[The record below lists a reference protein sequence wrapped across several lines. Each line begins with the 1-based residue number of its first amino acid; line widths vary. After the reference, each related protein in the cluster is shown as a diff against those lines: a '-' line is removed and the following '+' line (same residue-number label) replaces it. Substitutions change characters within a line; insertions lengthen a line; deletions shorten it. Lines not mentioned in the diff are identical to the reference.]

1 VGPFAALA
9 GGHWHHG
16 SRRLDQSAGRDP
28 GRPPTV
34 EHLPTRHD
42 EPPELGRGKRGGAA
56 DSVELVGLWSDL
68 DIDGPGHKHDPGKYG
83 GRVLPPD
90 EPSARKIVEVAAL
103 PMSTVWIHSGGGLY
117 GWWLLYVPFTVTG
130 DSRGCGWAVE
140 TLAGR
145 LGRWRGVAG
154 LLLRHGCVR
163 SGPSAAAARNGQPQG
178 PRGPATVPHSV
189 QWRAASCIG

>member
-1 VGPFAALA
+1 MDREGSINLLAAILADLPQLSIYLRATTNRPSWAVANAAAPLTRSSWSAYGPTSTL
-9 GGHWHHG
+9 
-16 SRRLDQSAGRDP
+16 
-28 GRPPTV
+28 TV
-34 EHLPTRHD
+34 
-42 EPPELGRGKRGGAA
+42 
-56 DSVELVGLWSDL
+56 
-68 DIDGPGHKHDPGKYG
+68 GHKHDPGKYG